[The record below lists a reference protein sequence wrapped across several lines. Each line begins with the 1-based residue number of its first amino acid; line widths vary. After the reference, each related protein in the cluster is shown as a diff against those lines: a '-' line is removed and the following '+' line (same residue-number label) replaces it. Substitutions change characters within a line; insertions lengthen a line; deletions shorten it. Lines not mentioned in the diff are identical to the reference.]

1 MPSAISTTVSD
12 ETSWE
17 QRGEGNWA
25 GEEER
30 PLATA
35 AGDPISIPGNILGT
49 KGEGNWRGA
58 TTSAASS

>member
-1 MPSAISTTVSD
+1 MPSAISTTVSAA
-12 ETSWE
+12 TSW
-17 QRGEGNWA
+17 EGNWA

-49 KGEGNWRGA
+49 KGGGELEGAGH
-58 TTSAASS
+58 